1 MKDIVTRVSTESNW
15 MIPLSFYSD
24 TEVRCLVVECFV
36 TLTKC
41 VSTCQGLFCHFPSF
55 MYELHER
62 IFFEIQ
68 AALEVSNV
76 PDPTFV
82 LMRLYLVQ
90 LLAFVRLKR

>member
-1 MKDIVTRVSTESNW
+1 
-15 MIPLSFYSD
+15 
-24 TEVRCLVVECFV
+24 
-36 TLTKC
+36 
-41 VSTCQGLFCHFPSF
+41 

-76 PDPTFV
+76 PDPIFV